1 MSKAIILGHGFI
13 SSHLEKR
20 LKDDGMIVE
29 VMSDKDIHYS
39 KKLECDY
46 LFRLSAYGN
55 HYNQCLYNTDE
66 WKMIEANI
74 LNLFQLLEFTKDVSY
89 KVFINFSTSSV
100 TLPIQTVYSATKH
113 SGEYICEAFC
123 QKYRKPI
130 VSVRPYSVY
139 GPGEADFRFIP
150 TIINKGLN
158 GDKPKVILE
167 PRHDWIYV
175 EDLINAVL
183 LIVKNIGI
191 LRDQLIP
198 IGTGI
203 SWSNQ
208 EIVDIID
215 EIFKQYDDNY
225 KEIFYDV
232 LLKDLREYDTQ
243 EWVANISILKS
254 LGWSQKYSLR
264 EGLIEC
270 FKYYKKKHEAA

>member
-1 MSKAIILGHGFI
+1 
-13 SSHLEKR
+13 
-20 LKDDGMIVE
+20 
-29 VMSDKDIHYS
+29 
-39 KKLECDY
+39 
-46 LFRLSAYGN
+46 
-55 HYNQCLYNTDE
+55 
-66 WKMIEANI
+66 MIEANI